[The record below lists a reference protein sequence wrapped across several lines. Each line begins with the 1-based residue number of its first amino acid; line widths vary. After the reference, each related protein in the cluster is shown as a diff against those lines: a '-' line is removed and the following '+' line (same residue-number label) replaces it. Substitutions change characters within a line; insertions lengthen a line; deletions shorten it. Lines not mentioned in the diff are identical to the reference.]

1 MEIIQEFTI
10 NTSHHYLE
18 KGNFMS
24 NLEKVVKAVTVTA
37 TKTLPSGIVTRT
49 TYKNPNGSTT
59 TTTEVEPSKSGA
71 ISGAGAGA
79 AVGLLVG
86 GPVGAAVGG
95 AVGGLIGGIF
105 GPSDKSD
112 KSHQNNNE

>member
-1 MEIIQEFTI
+1 
-10 NTSHHYLE
+10 
-18 KGNFMS
+18 MS
-24 NLEKVVKAVTVTA
+24 NLEKVVKVAVTA
-37 TKTLPSGIVTRT
+37 PETLTPGVVRRT
-49 TYKNPNGSTT
+49 THKNSDGSTT

-71 ISGAGAGA
+71 IAGAMAGM
-79 AVGLLVG
+79 AVGSMIPVVG
-86 GPVGAAVGG
+86 TAIGAVVGG

>member
-1 MEIIQEFTI
+1 
-10 NTSHHYLE
+10 
-18 KGNFMS
+18 MS
-24 NLEKVVKAVTVTA
+24 NLEKVVKVAVTA
-37 TKTLPSGIVTRT
+37 PETLTPGAFRRT
-49 TYKNPNGSTT
+49 THKNSDGSTT